1 MLLRLLPRLAAIS
14 VATVM
19 LLATQGCTP
28 HLPVLQENTAKWL
41 QATAWLAAAVGAI
54 VTAVKFW
61 TELRASREQRERDLA
76 WRQAEAGKSLNDE
89 MQTDEKAWPALQML
103 DSDERVYAISDRK
116 ELTIRTSDIPKA
128 LMERDIENPL
138 EREKFTYIRDCF
150 DNLFYYFAIMDHYIA
165 STLIRETDISYPLEY
180 YVPRLASFAP
190 QVVAYLHRY
199 NLHRAEKFLNRYSE
213 WRDATNNTLS

>member
-1 MLLRLLPRLAAIS
+1 MLLRPLPRLAAIS
-14 VATVM
+14 VATVV
-19 LLATQGCTP
+19 LLTTQGCTL

-54 VTAVKFW
+54 LTALKFW
-61 TELRASREQRERDLA
+61 TELRASREQRERDLE

-89 MQTDEKAWPALQML
+89 MQTDEKAWSALQML
-103 DSDERVYAISDRK
+103 DSDERIYAISNSK
-116 ELTIRTSDIPKA
+116 ELTIKTSDVPKA
-128 LMERDIENPL
+128 LLELDVENPL

-150 DNLFYYFAIMDHYIA
+150 DNLFYYFAIIDHYIE

-190 QVVAYLHRY
+190 QVAAYLKRY
-199 NLHRAEKFLNRYSE
+199 NLHRAEHFLNRYAA
-213 WRDATNNTLS
+213 WRDAGNRA